1 MSYNTTFYSQLNNIF
16 YSLFIIILFMW
27 FLFQLEKYVRAKI
40 HIQQQE
46 NEIRNLKKLVILF
59 ILKTSR
65 FYSRQRSF
73 LFYSVHGTTPPLKP
87 ISWSHCQLIWRA
99 PPPPP
104 PMVKISLQEPRKVHF
119 QMFKIVSWNS
129 RHYTLIK
136 MLEAT
141 QIKSNHNNFFSNNN
155 FNVLYRK

>member
-1 MSYNTTFYSQLNNIF
+1 M
-16 YSLFIIILFMW
+16 FIIILFMW

-40 HIQQQE
+40 HIQKQE

-73 LFYSVHGTTPPLKP
+73 LFSSVHRTTPLPKP
-87 ISWSHCQLIWRA
+87 ISWSHCQLFWRA

-104 PMVKISLQEPRKVHF
+104 MAKINLQEPRKVHF
-119 QMFKIVSWNS
+119 QMFKIVSLNS
-129 RHYTLIK
+129 RHYALIK

-141 QIKSNHNNFFSNNN
+141 QIKSNHNNLFSNNN
-155 FNVLYRK
+155 SNVLYRK